1 MPRLLLV
8 DDNPSIHKI
17 AETLLASSDVEL
29 ISCGSGAQAMALVDR
44 GDRFDVALLDT
55 SMLEMDG
62 WALLQRLRETDATRR
77 MPVAMMAGVLD
88 VVDLERVRQA
98 PIQGFLKKPIELRD
112 LADRVRR
119 LLESPVILPEP
130 PAPPPAE
137 AQTQADLLLL
147 EPGDV
152 QEEPPAAQELPGNL
166 GEILELEE
174 LDLEGLRNLPMPA
187 PPAEP
192 EAAPVAME
200 DATVDLI
207 PMTVPEFLLTD
218 ALSDLPALAET
229 ESPVT
234 SGDLPDL
241 AAAPDH
247 LLRPGPALV
256 DADEGRGAAQPMD
269 WSDESDTLVSL
280 AAGVPAAPG
289 PLAATPPAPFPDGI
303 SLTDLLDSGPPPLA
317 GAGAEAAPGIQT
329 GSWQLGDELR
339 AAAGPAAPGAPA
351 QPEGP
356 DPAALAAL
364 LEDPALM
371 DRLAR
376 AVVARL
382 GDQALRE
389 IAWEIMPDLAER
401 MRRKDTP

>member
-29 ISCGSGAQAMALVDR
+29 VSCGSGAQAMALVDR

-62 WALLQRLRETDATRR
+62 WTLLQRLRDTDATRR

-88 VVDLERVRQA
+88 VVDPERVRRA

-130 PAPPPAE
+130 PAPPPAAE
-137 AQTQADLLLL
+137 AQADLLLL
-147 EPGDV
+147 EPRDL
-152 QEEPPAAQELPGNL
+152 QEEPPAARELPGDL

-174 LDLEGLRNLPMPA
+174 LDLESLRSLPMAA

-192 EAAPVAME
+192 EPAVAALD

-207 PMTVPEFLLTD
+207 PMTVPEFLLSD
-218 ALSDLPALAET
+218 ALPDLPALAGA

-241 AAAPDH
+241 AAEPDQ

-256 DADEGRGAAQPMD
+256 DADAGRGAAQPMD

-289 PLAATPPAPFPDGI
+289 PMAATPPAPFPDGI
-303 SLTDLLDSGPPPLA
+303 TLTDLLDSGPPPLA
-317 GAGAEAAPGIQT
+317 GAGAEAAHAIRT
-329 GSWQLGDELR
+329 GSWQPGDELWT
-339 AAAGPAAPGAPA
+339 AAGPAAPSAPA

-356 DPAALAAL
+356 APAPLAAL

-401 MRRKDTP
+401 LRRKDTP